1 MPAFLLAGGLF
12 RLSLRI
18 VKIVP
23 IYAASGWS
31 RGCDRMDAEGNRA
44 IMQDPATQ
52 SLLETVRKINH
63 MARKMRSGEPGI
75 EDYLREITADPA
87 TEWFTQLLREKN
99 QELENER
106 KHSDLL
112 VSALKRW
119 ARQRKAVGSEAGA
132 DSQLLDFLLE
142 TGIIEE

>member
-1 MPAFLLAGGLF
+1 
-12 RLSLRI
+12 
-18 VKIVP
+18 
-23 IYAASGWS
+23 
-31 RGCDRMDAEGNRA
+31 MDAEGNRA

-106 KHSDLL
+106 KHSDRL

-119 ARQRKAVGSEAGA
+119 ARQRTAVGSEAGA